1 MTRGRRPINAINEA
15 VEIAARRGSVEQV
28 TGKRACAFD
37 LIIIGPDRI
46 VFVKVRRSRAP
57 FTYAREVMNSY
68 QREIASFHQVP
79 LTSVTAREFWVRSPK
94 GAWQFFLVRN
104 GSVQELPADDV
115 DIPPESLSL
124 RAKDLP
130 GSPSVD
136 TGILLSP
143 SDNGK

>member
-15 VEIAARRGSVEQV
+15 VEIATRRGTVEQV

-37 LIIIGPDRI
+37 LIIIGPDRN
-46 VFVKVRRSRAP
+46 VFVKVKRSRAP
-57 FTYAREVMNSY
+57 FTYGREVMNSY
-68 QREIASFHQVP
+68 QREIASLHQVP
-79 LTSVTAREFWVRSPK
+79 LTNGTAREFWVRSPK

-104 GSVQELPADDV
+104 GSVQEIRADDV

-124 RAKDLP
+124 REKDLP
-130 GSPSVD
+130 GTPSVG

-143 SDNGK
+143 SDIEK

>member
-1 MTRGRRPINAINEA
+1 MTRGRRPVNAIDEA

-46 VFVKVRRSRAP
+46 VFVKMRRSRAP
-57 FTYAREVMNSY
+57 FTYAREVTNSY
-68 QREIASFHQVP
+68 QREIASLHQVP

-104 GSVQELPADDV
+104 SSVQELPADDV

-130 GSPSVD
+130 GSPSVG